1 MNKWHAF
8 SNLSTFFQDIFQYRL
23 RPVVFSKCSRIDLN
37 IGITRYTRGFLSAE
51 NNTRYFEKIFLEAD
65 TWSAFP
71 VFNFGAHAR
80 DAK

>member
-1 MNKWHAF
+1 MARFFKSFDFFPRYF
-8 SNLSTFFQDIFQYRL
+8 SISFTACS
-23 RPVVFSKCSRIDLN
+23 FSKYSRIDLN

-51 NNTRYFEKIFLEAD
+51 NNMRYFEKIFLEAD